1 MAMIDRE
8 DVLTLTTV
16 AKCDICHHDCHCKD
30 GLHAD
35 EYGLCTCEF
44 CNCKSKA
51 DDKTYENEIKN
62 GD

>member
-1 MAMIDRE
+1 MAKVD
-8 DVLTLTTV
+8 
-16 AKCDICHHDCHCKD
+16 KCTNCHHDCHCKD
-30 GLHAD
+30 DLHAD

>member
-1 MAMIDRE
+1 MAKVD
-8 DVLTLTTV
+8 
-16 AKCDICHHDCHCKD
+16 KCTNCHHDCHCKD